1 MHVKRLF
8 GNTTATWIIISIIV
22 VGIIGTNLSIA
33 LNTVNQLSTVQTDLD
48 KTSNIIVRLESLHL
62 SVVVAE
68 SGQRGYLLTEYEE
81 YLNPYHA
88 ELQTLDE
95 KIALVKNIKS
105 DVVGQK
111 ELIDDLLVLVG
122 EKITE
127 LTTTVDLALEQREK
141 SALRQI
147 MTNRGRDLYREIR
160 KTMQQLIDSEYQHR
174 QALYTQLKNIQ
185 RDAKVNFG
193 VSAITSGLLVI
204 GMFLM
209 ARINLRISNRY
220 QDDLEEQN
228 ELLQEKVDLRT
239 QELTVYSEELSRSN
253 RELEDF
259 AFVASHDLQEP
270 LRKIQAFSDRLTTI
284 YKDQLDERGVDYIKR
299 MTTAAFRMSTLIN
312 DLLEF
317 SRITTRGK
325 EFVEVELDSVLDEVL
340 GDLEIA
346 IAETGAQI
354 EIAPL
359 PKVCADPSQMYQ
371 LFLNVLSNGLKFHKV
386 DVAPVI
392 SVSVEQKELRD
403 ELQHVDVPSCI
414 VTIKDNGIGFEQTYA
429 DKIFSPFQRL
439 HGRTAYKGTGIGL
452 AVCRRIVERH
462 GGTITALGKPN
473 EGAEFTITLP
483 IDAVVNKYMGE

>member
-1 MHVKRLF
+1 MRVKRLF

-22 VGIIGTNLSIA
+22 VGIIGINLSIA
-33 LNTVNQLSTVQTDLD
+33 LGTVNQLSSVQTSLD
-48 KTSNIIVRLESLHL
+48 KTSNIIMRLESLHL

-81 YLNPYHA
+81 YLNPYHT
-88 ELQTLDE
+88 ELQSLDE
-95 KIALVKNIKS
+95 KIKLVRDIES
-105 DVVGQK
+105 DISGQK
-111 ELIDDLLVLVG
+111 ELIEELLILVD
-122 EKITE
+122 EKISE
-127 LTTTVDLALEQREK
+127 LTSSVDLALREREK
-141 SALRQI
+141 SALRQV

-160 KTMQQLIDSEYQHR
+160 KNIKLLVDKEYAHRRTLYSE
-174 QALYTQLKNIQ
+174 LKNIQ

-209 ARINLRISNRY
+209 ARINLRISTRY
-220 QDDLEEQN
+220 QEGLEEQN
-228 ELLQEKVDLRT
+228 EQLLEKVALRT

-284 YKDQLDERGVDYIKR
+284 YKDKLDERGVDYIKR

-325 EFVEVELDSVLDEVL
+325 DFVEVELDEVFEEVL

-346 IAETGAQI
+346 IKESHAQI
-354 EIAPL
+354 NVAPL
-359 PKVCADPSQMYQ
+359 PKVCADPSQIYQ
-371 LFLNVLSNGLKFHKV
+371 LFLNVLSNGLKFRKV
-386 DVAPVI
+386 DQAPLINVL
-392 SVSVEQKELRD
+392 VEQKDIYD
-403 ELQHVDVPSCI
+403 ELQHIDVPSCI
-414 VTIKDNGIGFEQTYA
+414 ITIKDNGIGFEQTYA

-452 AVCRRIVERH
+452 AICRRIVERH
-462 GGTITALGKPN
+462 GGTIVAYSSPD
-473 EGAEFTITLP
+473 EGATFIVTLP
-483 IDAVVNKYMGE
+483 IEAVVNKYMGE

>member
-1 MHVKRLF
+1 MRVKRLF
-8 GNTTATWIIISIIV
+8 GNTTATWVIISIIV
-22 VGIIGTNLSIA
+22 VGIIGINLSIA
-33 LNTVNQLSTVQTDLD
+33 LGTVNQLSSVQTSLD
-48 KTSNIIVRLESLHL
+48 KTSNIIMRLESLHL

-81 YLNPYHA
+81 YLNPYHT
-88 ELQTLDE
+88 ELQSLDA
-95 KIALVKNIKS
+95 KIKQVREIKS
-105 DVVGQK
+105 DIGSQK
-111 ELIDDLLVLVG
+111 ELIDELLILVDA
-122 EKITE
+122 KIHE
-127 LTTTVDLALEQREK
+127 LTSTVDLALREREK
-141 SALRQI
+141 SALRQV

-160 KTMQQLIDSEYQHR
+160 KNIKLLVDKEYAHRRTLYSE
-174 QALYTQLKNIQ
+174 LETIQ

-209 ARINLRISNRY
+209 ARINLRISTRY
-220 QDDLEEQN
+220 QEGLEEQN
-228 ELLQEKVDLRT
+228 EQLLDKVAQRT
-239 QELTVYSEELSRSN
+239 QELTIYSEELSRSN

-284 YKDQLDERGVDYIKR
+284 YKDKLDERGVDYIKR

-325 EFVEVELDSVLDEVL
+325 DFVEVELDEVFEEVL

-346 IAETGAQI
+346 IKESDAQI
-354 EIAPL
+354 NVAPL
-359 PKVCADPSQMYQ
+359 PRVCADPSQIYQ
-371 LFLNVLSNGLKFHKV
+371 LFLNVLSNGLKFRNV
-386 DVAPVI
+386 DQAPLI
-392 SVSVEQKELRD
+392 DVSVEQKDIYD
-403 ELQHVDVPSCI
+403 ELQHIDVPSCI
-414 VTIKDNGIGFEQTYA
+414 ITIKDNGIGFEQTYA

-462 GGTITALGKPN
+462 GGTITAHSVPN
-473 EGAEFTITLP
+473 EGATFIVTLP
-483 IDAVVNKYMGE
+483 IEAVVNKYMGE

>member
-1 MHVKRLF
+1 MRVKRLF

-22 VGIIGTNLSIA
+22 VGIIGINLSIA
-33 LNTVNQLSTVQTDLD
+33 LGTVNQLSSVQTSLD
-48 KTSNIIVRLESLHL
+48 KTSNIIMRLESLHL

-81 YLNPYHA
+81 YLNPYHT
-88 ELQTLDE
+88 ELKSLDE
-95 KIALVKNIKS
+95 KIKLVRDIES
-105 DVVGQK
+105 DISGQK
-111 ELIDDLLVLVG
+111 ELVEELLILVD
-122 EKITE
+122 EKISE
-127 LTTTVDLALEQREK
+127 LTSSVDLALREREK
-141 SALRQI
+141 SAIRQV

-160 KTMQQLIDSEYQHR
+160 KNIKLLVDKEYAHRRTLYSE
-174 QALYTQLKNIQ
+174 LKNIQ

-209 ARINLRISNRY
+209 ARINLRISTRY
-220 QDDLEEQN
+220 QEGLEEQN
-228 ELLQEKVDLRT
+228 EQLLEKVALRT

-284 YKDQLDERGVDYIKR
+284 YKDKLDERGVDYIKR

-325 EFVEVELDSVLDEVL
+325 DFVEVELDEVLEEVL

-346 IAETGAQI
+346 IKESNAQI
-354 EIAPL
+354 NVAPL
-359 PKVCADPSQMYQ
+359 PKVCADPSQIYQ
-371 LFLNVLSNGLKFHKV
+371 LFLNVLSNGLKFRKV
-386 DVAPVI
+386 DQAPLINVL
-392 SVSVEQKELRD
+392 VEQKDIYD
-403 ELQHVDVPSCI
+403 ELQHIDVPSCI
-414 VTIKDNGIGFEQTYA
+414 ITIKDNGIGFEQTYA

-452 AVCRRIVERH
+452 AICRRIVERH
-462 GGTITALGKPN
+462 GGTIVAYSAPD
-473 EGAEFTITLP
+473 EGATFIVTLP
-483 IDAVVNKYMGE
+483 IEAVVNKYMGE

>member
-1 MHVKRLF
+1 MRLNRLF
-8 GNTTATWIIISIIV
+8 GNTTATWIIISVLV
-22 VGIIGTNLSIA
+22 VGIIGINLSIA
-33 LNTVNQLSTVQTDLD
+33 LNTVNKLTAVQTSLD
-48 KTSNIIVRLESLHL
+48 KTSIIILRLESLHL

-81 YLNPYHA
+81 YLEPYHA
-88 ELQTLDE
+88 ELQNVDE
-95 KIALVKNIKS
+95 KIALVSGIES
-105 DVVGQK
+105 EIPGQK
-111 ELIDDLLVLVG
+111 ERIEELLVLVN
-122 EKITE
+122 EKIHE
-127 LTTTVDLALEQREK
+127 LTSTVELALKEREK

-160 KTMQQLIDSEYQHR
+160 KTMQQLVDTEFEHR
-174 QALYTQLKNIQ
+174 QVLYGQLKRIQ

-209 ARINLRISNRY
+209 ARINLNISSRY
-220 QDDLEEQN
+220 QDDLEKQN
-228 ELLQEKVDLRT
+228 EQLLDKVAQRT
-239 QELTVYSEELSRSN
+239 QELTIYSDELSRSN

-270 LRKIQAFSDRLTTI
+270 LRKIQAFSDRLTTM
-284 YKDQLDERGVDYIKR
+284 YKDKLDEKGVDYIKR

-325 EFVEVELDSVLDEVL
+325 DFVDVELNNVLEEVL
-340 GDLEIA
+340 IDLEIA
-346 IAETGAQI
+346 INESGAQI
-354 EIAPL
+354 NIEPL
-359 PKVCADPSQMYQ
+359 PKICADPSQMYQ
-371 LFLNVLSNGLKFHKV
+371 LFLNVLSNGLKFRKV
-386 DVAPVI
+386 DVPPVI
-392 SVSVEQKELRD
+392 TVSVEQKDIRD
-403 ELQHVDVPSCI
+403 DLQHKNVPCCI
-414 VTIKDNGIGFEQTYA
+414 VTIKDNGIGFDQTYA

-462 GGTITALGKPN
+462 GGTITALGHPD
-473 EGAEFTITLP
+473 EGAAFTVTLP

>member
-105 DVVGQK
+105 GVAGQK
-111 ELIDDLLVLVG
+111 ERIDELLILVN

-127 LTTTVDLALEQREK
+127 LTSTVDLALEDREK

-160 KTMQQLIDSEYQHR
+160 KSMQQLIDSEYQHR
-174 QALYTQLKNIQ
+174 QALYTQLKRIQ

-228 ELLQEKVDLRT
+228 ESLQEKVDLRT

-325 EFVEVELDSVLDEVL
+325 EFVEIELNSVLDEVL
-340 GDLEIA
+340 NDLEIA

-354 EIAPL
+354 DVAPL

-371 LFLNVLSNGLKFHKV
+371 LFLNVLSNGLKFHKT

-392 SVSVEQKELRD
+392 SVSVEQKDLRD

-462 GGTITALGKPN
+462 GGTITALSSPD

>member
-8 GNTTATWIIISIIV
+8 GNTTATWVIISVIV

-95 KIALVKNIKS
+95 KIALVRNIKS
-105 DVVGQK
+105 DVAGQK
-111 ELIDDLLVLVG
+111 ERIDDLLVLIG

-127 LTTTVDLALEQREK
+127 LTSTVDLALEQREK

-160 KTMQQLIDSEYQHR
+160 KTMQQLIGSEYQHR
-174 QALYTQLKNIQ
+174 QTLYTQLKSIQ

-193 VSAITSGLLVI
+193 VSAVTSGLLVI

-325 EFVEVELDSVLDEVL
+325 EFVEVELNSVLDEVL

-392 SVSVEQKELRD
+392 GVSVEQKELRD

-462 GGTITALGKPN
+462 GGTITALSSPN

>member
-1 MHVKRLF
+1 MRVKRLF

-22 VGIIGTNLSIA
+22 VGIIGINLSIA
-33 LNTVNQLSTVQTDLD
+33 LGTVNQLSSVQTSLD
-48 KTSNIIVRLESLHL
+48 KTSNIIMRLESLHL

-81 YLNPYHA
+81 YLNPYHT
-88 ELQTLDE
+88 ELQSLDE
-95 KIALVKNIKS
+95 KIKLVRDIES
-105 DVVGQK
+105 DISGQK
-111 ELIDDLLVLVG
+111 ELIEELLILVD
-122 EKITE
+122 EKISE
-127 LTTTVDLALEQREK
+127 LTSSVDLALREREK
-141 SALRQI
+141 SALRQV

-160 KTMQQLIDSEYQHR
+160 KNIKLLVDKEYAHRRTLYSE
-174 QALYTQLKNIQ
+174 LKNIQ

-209 ARINLRISNRY
+209 ARINLRISTRY
-220 QDDLEEQN
+220 QEGLEEQN
-228 ELLQEKVDLRT
+228 EQLLEKVAQRT

-284 YKDQLDERGVDYIKR
+284 YKDKLDERGVDYIKR

-325 EFVEVELDSVLDEVL
+325 DFVEVELDDVFEEVL

-346 IAETGAQI
+346 IKESNAQI
-354 EIAPL
+354 NVAPL
-359 PKVCADPSQMYQ
+359 PKVCADPSQIYQ
-371 LFLNVLSNGLKFHKV
+371 LFLNVLSNGLKFRKV
-386 DVAPVI
+386 DQAPLINVL
-392 SVSVEQKELRD
+392 VEQKDIYD
-403 ELQHVDVPSCI
+403 ELQHIDVPSCI
-414 VTIKDNGIGFEQTYA
+414 ITIKDNGIGFEQTYA

-452 AVCRRIVERH
+452 AICRRIVERH
-462 GGTITALGKPN
+462 GGTIVAYSSPD
-473 EGAEFTITLP
+473 EGATFIVTLP
-483 IDAVVNKYMGE
+483 IEAVVNKYMGE

>member
-1 MHVKRLF
+1 MRVKRLF

-22 VGIIGTNLSIA
+22 VGIIGINLSIA
-33 LNTVNQLSTVQTDLD
+33 LGTVNQLSSVQTSLD
-48 KTSNIIVRLESLHL
+48 KTSNIIMRLESLHL

-81 YLNPYHA
+81 YLNPYHT
-88 ELQTLDE
+88 ELKSLDE
-95 KIALVKNIKS
+95 KIKLVRDIES
-105 DVVGQK
+105 DISGQK
-111 ELIDDLLVLVG
+111 ELIAELLILVD
-122 EKITE
+122 EKISE
-127 LTTTVDLALEQREK
+127 LTSSVDLALREREK
-141 SALRQI
+141 SALRQV

-160 KTMQQLIDSEYQHR
+160 KNIKLLVDKEYAHRRTLYSE
-174 QALYTQLKNIQ
+174 LKNIQ

-209 ARINLRISNRY
+209 ARINLRISTRY
-220 QDDLEEQN
+220 QEGLEEQN
-228 ELLQEKVDLRT
+228 EQLLEKVAQRT

-284 YKDQLDERGVDYIKR
+284 YKDKLDERGVDYIKR

-325 EFVEVELDSVLDEVL
+325 DFVEVELDEVFEEVL

-346 IAETGAQI
+346 IKESNAQI
-354 EIAPL
+354 NVAPL
-359 PKVCADPSQMYQ
+359 PKVCADPSQIYQ
-371 LFLNVLSNGLKFHKV
+371 LFLNVLSNGLKFRKV
-386 DVAPVI
+386 DQPPLINVL
-392 SVSVEQKELRD
+392 VEQKDIYD
-403 ELQHVDVPSCI
+403 ELQHIDVPSCI
-414 VTIKDNGIGFEQTYA
+414 ITIKDNGIGFEQTYA

-452 AVCRRIVERH
+452 AICRRIVERH
-462 GGTITALGKPN
+462 GGTIVGHSAPD
-473 EGAEFTITLP
+473 EGATFIVTLP
-483 IDAVVNKYMGE
+483 IEAVVNKYMGE

>member
-1 MHVKRLF
+1 MRVKRLF

-22 VGIIGTNLSIA
+22 VGIIGINLSIA
-33 LNTVNQLSTVQTDLD
+33 LGTVNQLSSVQTSLD
-48 KTSNIIVRLESLHL
+48 KTSNIIMRLESLHL

-81 YLNPYHA
+81 YLNPYHT
-88 ELQTLDE
+88 ELKSLDE
-95 KIALVKNIKS
+95 KIKLVRDIES
-105 DVVGQK
+105 DISGQK
-111 ELIDDLLVLVG
+111 ELVEELLILVD
-122 EKITE
+122 EKISE
-127 LTTTVDLALEQREK
+127 LTSSVDLALREREK
-141 SALRQI
+141 SAIRQV

-160 KTMQQLIDSEYQHR
+160 KNIKLLVDKEYAHRRTLYSE
-174 QALYTQLKNIQ
+174 LKNIQ

-209 ARINLRISNRY
+209 ARINLRISTRY
-220 QDDLEEQN
+220 QEGLEEQN
-228 ELLQEKVDLRT
+228 EQLLEKVALRT

-284 YKDQLDERGVDYIKR
+284 YKDKLDERGVDYIKR

-325 EFVEVELDSVLDEVL
+325 DFVEVELDEVLEEVL

-346 IAETGAQI
+346 IKESNAQI
-354 EIAPL
+354 NVAPL
-359 PKVCADPSQMYQ
+359 PKVCADPSQIYQ
-371 LFLNVLSNGLKFHKV
+371 LFLNVLSNGLKFRKG
-386 DVAPVI
+386 DQAPLINVL
-392 SVSVEQKELRD
+392 VEQKDIYD
-403 ELQHVDVPSCI
+403 ELQHIDVPSCI
-414 VTIKDNGIGFEQTYA
+414 ITIKDNGIGFEQTYA

-452 AVCRRIVERH
+452 AICRRIVERH
-462 GGTITALGKPN
+462 GGTIVAYSAPD
-473 EGAEFTITLP
+473 EGATFIVTLP
-483 IDAVVNKYMGE
+483 IEAVVNKYMGE

>member
-1 MHVKRLF
+1 MQVKRLF

-22 VGIIGTNLSIA
+22 VGIIGINLSIA
-33 LNTVNQLSTVQTDLD
+33 LNTVNQLSSVQNSLD

-88 ELQTLDE
+88 ELE
-95 KIALVKNIKS
+95 
-105 DVVGQK
+105 
-111 ELIDDLLVLVG
+111 
-122 EKITE
+122 
-127 LTTTVDLALEQREK
+127 
-141 SALRQI
+141 
-147 MTNRGRDLYREIR
+147 YR
-160 KTMQQLIDSEYQHR
+160 HR
-174 QALYTQLKNIQ
+174 QELYAQLKQIQ

-193 VSAITSGLLVI
+193 ISAITSGLLVI

-209 ARINLRISNRY
+209 ARINLTISNRY

-228 ELLQEKVDLRT
+228 ELLQEKVTLRT

-284 YKDQLDERGVDYIKR
+284 YKDKLDDRGVDYIKR
-299 MTTAAFRMSTLIN
+299 MTSAAFRMSTLIN

-325 EFVEVELDSVLDEVL
+325 DFVEVELDSVLNEVL

-346 IAETGAQI
+346 ISESGAQI
-354 EIAPL
+354 DIEPL

-371 LFLNVLSNGLKFHKV
+371 LFLNVLSNGLKFRKA
-386 DVAPVI
+386 DVPPKI
-392 SVSVEQKELRD
+392 TITVEDKTLHD
-403 ELQHVDVPSCI
+403 ELQHIDVPSCI
-414 VTIKDNGIGFEQTYA
+414 ITIKDNGIGFEQTYA

-462 GGTITALGKPN
+462 GGTISALSAPN
-473 EGAEFTITLP
+473 EGAQFTVSLP

>member
-1 MHVKRLF
+1 MQVKRLF

-22 VGIIGTNLSIA
+22 VGIIGINLSIA
-33 LNTVNQLSTVQTDLD
+33 LNTVNQLSSVQNSLD

-88 ELQTLDE
+88 ELQNLDE
-95 KIALVKNIKS
+95 KIALVKDIDS
-105 DVVGQK
+105 EVAGQT
-111 ELIDDLLVLVG
+111 ERIAEMLVLVDA
-122 EKITE
+122 KINE
-127 LTTTVDLALEQREK
+127 LTSTVDLALEEREK
-141 SALRQI
+141 TALRQI

-160 KTMQQLIDSEYQHR
+160 KSMQHLIDNEYRHR
-174 QALYTQLKNIQ
+174 QELYAQLKQIQ

-193 VSAITSGLLVI
+193 ISAITSGLLVI

-209 ARINLRISNRY
+209 ARINLTISNRY

-228 ELLQEKVDLRT
+228 ELLQEKVTLRT

-284 YKDQLDERGVDYIKR
+284 YKDKLDDRGVDYIKR
-299 MTTAAFRMSTLIN
+299 MTSAAFRMSTLIN

-325 EFVEVELDSVLDEVL
+325 DFVEVELDSVLNEVL

-346 IAETGAQI
+346 ISESGAQI
-354 EIAPL
+354 DIEPL

-371 LFLNVLSNGLKFHKV
+371 LFLNVLSNGLKFRKA
-386 DVAPVI
+386 DVPPKI
-392 SVSVEQKELRD
+392 TITVEDKTLHD
-403 ELQHVDVPSCI
+403 ELQHIDVPSCI
-414 VTIKDNGIGFEQTYA
+414 ITIKDNGIGFEQTYA

-462 GGTITALGKPN
+462 GGTISALSAPN
-473 EGAEFTITLP
+473 EGAQFTVSLP

>member
-1 MHVKRLF
+1 
-8 GNTTATWIIISIIV
+8 
-22 VGIIGTNLSIA
+22 
-33 LNTVNQLSTVQTDLD
+33 
-48 KTSNIIVRLESLHL
+48 E
-62 SVVVAE
+62 
-68 SGQRGYLLTEYEE
+68 
-81 YLNPYHA
+81 
-88 ELQTLDE
+88 
-95 KIALVKNIKS
+95 
-105 DVVGQK
+105 
-111 ELIDDLLVLVG
+111 
-122 EKITE
+122 
-127 LTTTVDLALEQREK
+127 REK
-141 SALRQI
+141 TALRQI

-160 KTMQQLIDSEYQHR
+160 KSMQHLIDNEYRHR
-174 QALYTQLKNIQ
+174 QELYAQLKQIQ

-193 VSAITSGLLVI
+193 ISAITSGLLVI

-209 ARINLRISNRY
+209 ARINLTISNRY

-228 ELLQEKVDLRT
+228 ELLQEKVTLRT

-284 YKDQLDERGVDYIKR
+284 YKDKLDDRGVDYIKR
-299 MTTAAFRMSTLIN
+299 MTSAAFRMSTLIN

-325 EFVEVELDSVLDEVL
+325 DFVEVELDSVLDEVL

-346 IAETGAQI
+346 ISESGAQI
-354 EIAPL
+354 DIEPL

-371 LFLNVLSNGLKFHKV
+371 LFLNVLSNGLKFRKA
-386 DVAPVI
+386 DVPPKI
-392 SVSVEQKELRD
+392 TITVEDKTLHD
-403 ELQHVDVPSCI
+403 ELQHIDVPSCI
-414 VTIKDNGIGFEQTYA
+414 ITIKDNGIGFEQTYA

-462 GGTITALGKPN
+462 GGTISALSAPN
-473 EGAEFTITLP
+473 EGAQFTVSLP